1 MKLLRKIEI
10 IQDISWKRIGEYVI
24 LLLIGTVVGIALT
37 LGQINRITEAKLKEN
52 QEEYSRRKAELI
64 ELELKLLE
72 RE

>member
-1 MKLLRKIEI
+1 MKLLRKIEV